1 MEAST
6 SGLSKK
12 LAQCKKDM
20 DLGLVQ
26 VRALV
31 QETQKQ
37 LQQRLWRSLT
47 HEFEHAWEMG

>member
-6 SGLSKK
+6 SGLSTE
-12 LAQCKKDM
+12 LAKCKKDM

-31 QETQKQ
+31 HMRRKSSCKK
-37 LQQRLWRSLT
+37 LWRSWT
-47 HEFEHAWEMG
+47 HVF